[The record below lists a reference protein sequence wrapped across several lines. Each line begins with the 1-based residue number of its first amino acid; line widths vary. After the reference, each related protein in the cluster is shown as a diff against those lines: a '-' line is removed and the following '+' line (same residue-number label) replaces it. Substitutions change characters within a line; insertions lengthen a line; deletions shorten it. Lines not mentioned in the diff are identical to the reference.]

1 MIIKQLLKEDNIN
14 YKKQS
19 LFIGFPTCTWK
30 CEFETGCR
38 GMCQNSTLALAPNI
52 CVSCEELIAAY
63 KENPLNEAVVCG
75 GLEPIDSW
83 DELFGFIRAFR
94 KVSDDD
100 IVIYTGY
107 NKNEIMDK
115 VQMLKDNNIPNIII
129 KFGRYKPNEEKHFDE
144 VLGVN
149 LASSNQYA
157 EKVS

>member
-1 MIIKQLLKEDNIN
+1 MLIKDINECDFVN
-14 YKKQS
+14 YKKIS
-19 LFIGFPTCTWK
+19 MFIIFPFCSFK
-30 CEFETGCR
+30 CDKEFGTKI
-38 GMCQNSTLALAPNI
+38 CQNCDLVYEQNI
-52 CVSCEELIAAY
+52 EVSNEYIIDKY
-63 KENPLNEAVVCG
+63 VHNPLDKAVVCG

-83 DELFGFIRAFR
+83 DELLGFIQAFR
-94 KVSDDD
+94 RVSDDD

-107 NKNEIMDK
+107 NKNEIIDK
-115 VQMLKDNNIPNIII
+115 VQILKDNNISNIII

>member
-1 MIIKQLLKEDNIN
+1 MLIKDINECDFVN
-14 YKKQS
+14 YKKIS
-19 LFIGFPTCTWK
+19 MFIIFPFCSFK
-30 CEFETGCR
+30 CDKEFGTKI
-38 GMCQNSTLALAPNI
+38 CQNCDLVYEQNI
-52 CVSCEELIAAY
+52 EVSNEYIIDKY
-63 KENPLNEAVVCG
+63 VHNPLDKAVVCG

-157 EKVS
+157 EKIS

>member
-1 MIIKQLLKEDNIN
+1 MLIKDINECDFVN
-14 YKKQS
+14 YKKIS
-19 LFIGFPTCTWK
+19 MFIIFPFCSFK
-30 CEFETGCR
+30 CDKEFGTKI
-38 GMCQNSTLALAPNI
+38 CQNCDLVYEQNI
-52 CVSCEELIAAY
+52 EVSNEYIIDKY
-63 KENPLNEAVVCG
+63 VHNPLDKAVVCG

-83 DELFGFIRAFR
+83 DELLGFIQAFR
-94 KVSDDD
+94 MVSDDD

-157 EKVS
+157 EKIS